1 MLVDNAASRAIGQ
14 DEADEEDIKPA
25 ASKKPDALAGGLGGG
40 LSNPVSAS
48 PAFDLDSMLG
58 GPSQPSQPAQA
69 QPVAAGGLDPL
80 ADIFGGGGISQP
92 VAQAQPVGA
101 AASDPLGDIFGSG
114 PSQPVAAAQPQ
125 A

>member
-25 ASKKPDALAGGLGGG
+25 ATKKPADPLSGGLGGG

-58 GPSQPSQPAQA
+58 GPA
-69 QPVAAGGLDPL
+69 QP
-80 ADIFGGGGISQP
+80 SQP
-92 VAQAQPVGA
+92 VAQT
-101 AASDPLGDIFGSG
+101 
-114 PSQPVAAAQPQ
+114 
-125 A
+125 